1 MQDIHQKK
9 GKPLPLRGSTPWKPM
24 PLIVIVGP
32 TAVGKTEISISLA
45 KRLNGEIV
53 SADSRLFYRGMDIGT
68 AKPTP
73 AERIRV
79 PHHLI
84 DIADPDR
91 SLSLAEFQKA
101 AAQAIAEIHARGRL
115 PFLVGGTGQ
124 YVRAV
129 TLGWSP
135 PAVAPNLK
143 LRAEL
148 EDLARQKGYQWLH
161 AKLAILDPPA
171 ANSIDPRNV
180 RRSIRAL
187 EVVLTTGKRFSDQ
200 RSQASSPYRIIMVG
214 LTRPRP
220 ELYARIDARLSAMF
234 TAGFLEEVQHLL
246 DKGYAP
252 NLPSMSAIGYRE
264 CCEVISGCLEI
275 EQVRPRIQHAT
286 RVFVRR
292 QSNWFKMD
300 DPAIRWFD
308 AGRTP
313 VAEIEAYLRAAINSD
328 GS

>member
-1 MQDIHQKK
+1 
-9 GKPLPLRGSTPWKPM
+9 
-24 PLIVIVGP
+24 
-32 TAVGKTEISISLA
+32 
-45 KRLNGEIV
+45 
-53 SADSRLFYRGMDIGT
+53 
-68 AKPTP
+68 
-73 AERIRV
+73 
-79 PHHLI
+79 
-84 DIADPDR
+84 
-91 SLSLAEFQKA
+91 
-101 AAQAIAEIHARGRL
+101 
-115 PFLVGGTGQ
+115 
-124 YVRAV
+124 
-129 TLGWSP
+129 
-135 PAVAPNLK
+135 
-143 LRAEL
+143 L